1 MLSAAKHLARW
12 AHRCFAALSMTAL
25 DRSGAEQLSSAFEP
39 CLRGIYMA
47 LTIGIIGLPQSGK
60 TTLFN
65 ALTKA
70 GAPISGYATSTVQAN
85 IAVVQVP
92 DPRLEP
98 LAEIFNPEKVTYATV
113 EFVDVA
119 GIGQATQTA
128 TGKSEGLS
136 AEFLGHIRNADA
148 LAIVLRT
155 FENSNVPHIYGDVDP
170 NRDLDSLNAELALT
184 DLATV
189 ERRIERTTKAAKS
202 GEKKYQQEL
211 EVLRLLRDSL
221 NDLRLVRQ
229 EELLAQDRAVL
240 SELFLLTM
248 KPRMYVLNVSED
260 VLGAANDLLE
270 RIAAGEGVDVETLEG
285 ELKGIA
291 TVAKRAKAEGSEVV
305 AVSARLEA
313 ELAELPEE
321 DAAEYLEAL
330 GLPKLGADRVIQ
342 VGYRLLNLITFL
354 TAGEDEVRAW
364 TVTKGAKA
372 PEAAGKI
379 HSDIE
384 RGFIRGEVTRF
395 EDFMASG
402 GSFAA
407 ASKKGLQRLEGKDYV
422 VQDGDIIHFR
432 FNVAK

>member
-1 MLSAAKHLARW
+1 
-12 AHRCFAALSMTAL
+12 
-25 DRSGAEQLSSAFEP
+25 
-39 CLRGIYMA
+39 MA

-92 DPRLEP
+92 DARLQP
-98 LAEIFNPEKVTYATV
+98 LADIFKPKKVTPTTV

-119 GIGQATQTA
+119 GMGQAAQA
-128 TGKSEGLS
+128 HKEKREGLS

-155 FENSNVPHIYGDVDP
+155 FANSNVPHIYENIDP
-170 NRDLDSLNAELALT
+170 IRDLDSLNAELALT
-184 DLATV
+184 DLTTV

-202 GEKKYQQEL
+202 GDKKYLQEL
-211 EVLRLLRDSL
+211 EILRLLQEAL
-221 NDLRLVRQ
+221 NELKLVSQ
-229 EELLAQDRAVL
+229 LELLAQDRAVL
-240 SELFLLTM
+240 NELFLLTL

-260 VLGAANDLLE
+260 ALAAANDLLA
-270 RIAAGEGVDVETLEG
+270 RIAAGKDVDVNTLES
-285 ELKGIA
+285 ELQGI
-291 TVAKRAKAEGSEVV
+291 VAVARRAKEEGSEVV
-305 AVSARLEA
+305 AVSARLES
-313 ELAELPEE
+313 ELTELPEE
-321 DAAEYLEAL
+321 DAHEYLESL
-330 GLPKLGADRVIQ
+330 GLPQLGAERVIQ

-364 TVTKGAKA
+364 TVTRGAKA

-384 RGFIRGEVTRF
+384 RGFIRAEVTKF
-395 EDFMASG
+395 EDFMAC

-407 ASKKGLQRLEGKDYV
+407 ATKKGLLRLEGKDYV
-422 VQDGDIIHFR
+422 MHDGDIAHFR
-432 FNVAK
+432 FNVGK

>member
-1 MLSAAKHLARW
+1 
-12 AHRCFAALSMTAL
+12 
-25 DRSGAEQLSSAFEP
+25 
-39 CLRGIYMA
+39 MA

-60 TTLFN
+60 TSLFN

-70 GAPISGYATSTVQAN
+70 GAPVSGYATSTVQAN

-92 DPRLEP
+92 DSRLQP
-98 LAEIFNPEKVTYATV
+98 LADIFHPKKVTPTTV

-119 GIGQATQTA
+119 GMGQNTA
-128 TGKSEGLS
+128 GTKEKQGLS

-155 FENSNVPHIYGDVDP
+155 FANSNVPHIYNDIDP

-184 DLATV
+184 DLTTV
-189 ERRIERTTKAAKS
+189 EKRIERTTKAAKS
-202 GEKKYQQEL
+202 GDKKYQREL
-211 EVLRLLRDSL
+211 EVLRLLQSAL
-221 NDLRLVRQ
+221 NDLRPIRPDD
-229 EELLAQDRAVL
+229 LLAQDRAVL
-240 SELFLLTM
+240 NELFLLTL
-248 KPRMYVLNVSED
+248 KPRMYVLNVSEE
-260 VLGAANDLLE
+260 VLGAASDLLA
-270 RIAAGEGVDVETLEG
+270 RIAAGEDEDSVPLED

-291 TVAKRAKAEGSEVV
+291 TIARRARDEGAEVV

-313 ELAELPEE
+313 ELAELPTE
-321 DAAEYLEAL
+321 DAQEYLEAL
-330 GLPKLGADRVIQ
+330 GLPQLGRDRVIQ
-342 VGYRLLNLITFL
+342 VGYRLLNLVTFL

-384 RGFIRGEVTRF
+384 RGFIRAEVTRF
-395 EDFMASG
+395 DDFMAC

-407 ASKKGLQRLEGKDYV
+407 ATKKGLLRLEGKDYV
-422 VQDGDIIHFR
+422 IQDGDIAHFR
-432 FNVAK
+432 FNVGK

>member
-1 MLSAAKHLARW
+1 
-12 AHRCFAALSMTAL
+12 
-25 DRSGAEQLSSAFEP
+25 
-39 CLRGIYMA
+39 MA

-92 DPRLEP
+92 DARLAP
-98 LAEIFNPEKVTYATV
+98 LAEIFNPRKVTYATV

-119 GIGQATQTA
+119 GMGQSMQAA
-128 TGKSEGLS
+128 EKRGLS

-155 FENSNVPHIYGDVDP
+155 FANSNVPHPYGDIDP

-184 DLATV
+184 DLSTV
-189 ERRIERTTKAAKS
+189 EKRIERTTKAAKS
-202 GEKKYQQEL
+202 GDKKYQQEL
-211 EVLRLLRDSL
+211 EVLRLLQEAL
-221 NDLRLVRQ
+221 NDLRMVSQ
-229 EELLAQDRAVL
+229 TELLAQDHTVL
-240 SELFLLTM
+240 DELFLLTM

-260 VLGAANDLLE
+260 VLGAAADLLA
-270 RIAAGEGVDVETLEG
+270 RVSAGEDIDLSTQEG
-285 ELKGIA
+285 EMKGIA
-291 TVAKRAKAEGSEVV
+291 AIALRARAEGSEVV

-330 GLPKLGADRVIQ
+330 GLPRLGADRVIQ

-364 TVTKGAKA
+364 TVRKGAKA

-379 HSDIE
+379 HTDIE
-384 RGFIRGEVTRF
+384 RGFIRAEVTRF
-395 EDFMASG
+395 EDFMAC

-407 ASKKGLQRLEGKDYV
+407 AAKKGLQRLEGKDYV
-422 VQDGDIIHFR
+422 IQDGDIAHFR
-432 FNVAK
+432 FNVGK

>member
-1 MLSAAKHLARW
+1 
-12 AHRCFAALSMTAL
+12 
-25 DRSGAEQLSSAFEP
+25 
-39 CLRGIYMA
+39 MA

-70 GAPISGYATSTVQAN
+70 NAPISGYATSTVQAN
-85 IAVVQVP
+85 HAVVQVP
-92 DPRLEP
+92 DARLQP
-98 LAEIFNPEKVTYATV
+98 LAEIFHPKKVTYATV

-119 GIGQATQTA
+119 GIGQAKHDPGEKGQ
-128 TGKSEGLS
+128 GLS

-155 FENSNVPHIYGDVDP
+155 FENSNVPHPYNSIDP

-189 ERRIERTTKAAKS
+189 EKRIERTTKAAKS

-211 EVLRLLRDSL
+211 EILRLLQEAL
-221 NDLRLVRQ
+221 NDLRPVSQ
-229 EELLAQDRAVL
+229 VELLPQDRAVL
-240 SELFLLTM
+240 DELFLLTL

-260 VLGAANDLLE
+260 VLGAANDLLA
-270 RIAAGEGVDVETLEG
+270 RIAAGEDVDVATLEG

-291 TVAKRAKAEGSEVV
+291 TIARRAKEEGSEVV

-330 GLPKLGADRVIQ
+330 GLPKLGAERVIQ

-384 RGFIRGEVTRF
+384 RGFIRAEVTRF
-395 EDFMASG
+395 EDFMAT

-422 VQDGDIIHFR
+422 IQDGDIAHFR
-432 FNVAK
+432 FNVGK

>member
-1 MLSAAKHLARW
+1 
-12 AHRCFAALSMTAL
+12 
-25 DRSGAEQLSSAFEP
+25 
-39 CLRGIYMA
+39 MA

-60 TTLFN
+60 TSLFN

-70 GAPISGYATSTVQAN
+70 GAPVSGYATSTVQAN

-92 DPRLEP
+92 DSRLQP
-98 LAEIFNPEKVTYATV
+98 LADIFSPKKVTPTTV

-119 GIGQATQTA
+119 GMGQNTSGSKEKQ
-128 TGKSEGLS
+128 GLS

-155 FENSNVPHIYGDVDP
+155 FVNSNVPHIYETIDP

-184 DLATV
+184 DLTTV
-189 ERRIERTTKAAKS
+189 EKRIERTTKAAKS
-202 GEKKYQQEL
+202 GDKKYQQEL
-211 EVLRLLRDSL
+211 EVLRLLQSAL
-221 NDLRLVRQ
+221 NDLRPIRPAD
-229 EELLAQDRAVL
+229 LLAQDRAVL
-240 SELFLLTM
+240 NELFLLTL

-260 VLGAANDLLE
+260 VLGAANDLLA
-270 RIAAGEGVDVETLEG
+270 RIAAGETGDSIPLED
-285 ELKGIA
+285 ELQGIA
-291 TVAKRAKAEGSEVV
+291 TIARRARDEGAEVV

-313 ELAELPEE
+313 ELAELPAE
-321 DAAEYLEAL
+321 DAQEYLEAL
-330 GLPKLGADRVIQ
+330 GLPQLGTDRVIQ

-384 RGFIRGEVTRF
+384 RGFIRAEVTRF
-395 EDFMASG
+395 EDFMAC

-407 ASKKGLQRLEGKDYV
+407 ATKKGLLRLEGKDYV
-422 VQDGDIIHFR
+422 IQDGDIAHFR
-432 FNVAK
+432 FNVGK

>member
-1 MLSAAKHLARW
+1 
-12 AHRCFAALSMTAL
+12 
-25 DRSGAEQLSSAFEP
+25 
-39 CLRGIYMA
+39 MA
-47 LTIGIIGLPQSGK
+47 LNIAIVGLPQSGK
-60 TTLFN
+60 TSLFN

-85 IAVVQVP
+85 RAVVQVP
-92 DPRLEP
+92 DARLQP
-98 LAEIFNPEKVTYATV
+98 LADIFHPKKTTPTTV
-113 EFVDVA
+113 EFVDIA
-119 GIGQATQTA
+119 GMGQAPQMHSET
-128 TGKSEGLS
+128 SEGLS
-136 AEFLGHIRNADA
+136 AEFIGHVRNADA

-155 FENSNVPHIYGDVDP
+155 FANSNVPHLYDSIDA
-170 NRDLDSLNAELALT
+170 NRDLDSLYAELAVT

-189 ERRIERTTKAAKS
+189 ERRLERTARAAKS
-202 GEKKYQQEL
+202 GDKKYQQEL
-211 EVLRLLRDSL
+211 EILRLMQDAL
-221 NDLRLVRQ
+221 NDLKPISQV
-229 EELLAQDRAVL
+229 ELLPQDHDVL
-240 SELFLLTM
+240 DELFLLTV

-270 RIAAGEGVDVETLEG
+270 RIAKGEQVDGGTLEG

-291 TVAKRAKAEGSEVV
+291 TIAQRAKAEGAEVV

-321 DAAEYLEAL
+321 DAREYLEAL
-330 GLPKLGADRVIQ
+330 GLPRLGADRVIQ

-384 RGFIRGEVTRF
+384 RGFIRAEVIPF
-395 EDFMASG
+395 DEFMAC
-402 GSFAA
+402 GSFAVA
-407 ASKKGLQRLEGKDYV
+407 TKKGLLRLEGKEYV
-422 VQDGDIIHFR
+422 IQDGDIAHFR
-432 FNVAK
+432 FNVGK

>member
-1 MLSAAKHLARW
+1 
-12 AHRCFAALSMTAL
+12 
-25 DRSGAEQLSSAFEP
+25 
-39 CLRGIYMA
+39 MA

-70 GAPISGYATSTVQAN
+70 NAPIGGYATSTVQAN
-85 IAVVQVP
+85 LAVVPVP
-92 DPRLEP
+92 DPRLQP
-98 LAEIFNPEKVTYATV
+98 LADIFKPRKVTPTTV

-119 GIGQATQTA
+119 GMGQAA
-128 TGKSEGLS
+128 SAGKEKREGLS

-155 FENSNVPHIYGDVDP
+155 FANENVAHLYGGIDP
-170 NRDLDSLNAELALT
+170 ERDLDSLNAELAVT

-189 ERRIERTTKAAKS
+189 EKRLERTSRAAKS
-202 GEKKYQQEL
+202 GDKKYQPEIDLLHRLQETLNELKMASEL
-211 EVLRLLRDSL
+211 EFSP
-221 NDLRLVRQ
+221 
-229 EELLAQDRAVL
+229 QDQAVL
-240 SELFLLTM
+240 GELFLLTM

-260 VLGAANDLLE
+260 VLGDANELLAKI
-270 RIAAGEGVDVETLEG
+270 REGGDVQVDSLEG

-291 TVAKRAKAEGSEVV
+291 RIAQRAKAEGAEVV

-313 ELAELPEE
+313 ELAELSEE
-321 DAAEYLEAL
+321 EAHEYLEAL
-330 GLPKLGADRVIQ
+330 GLPQLGADRVIQ

-384 RGFIRGEVTRF
+384 RGFIRAEVTHF
-395 EDFMASG
+395 DDFMAC

-407 ASKKGLQRLEGKDYV
+407 AAKKGLQRLEGKEYV
-422 VQDGDIIHFR
+422 IKDGDIAHFR
-432 FNVAK
+432 FNVGK

>member
-1 MLSAAKHLARW
+1 
-12 AHRCFAALSMTAL
+12 
-25 DRSGAEQLSSAFEP
+25 
-39 CLRGIYMA
+39 MA

-60 TTLFN
+60 TSLFN

-85 IAVVQVP
+85 LAVVQVP
-92 DPRLEP
+92 DARLQP
-98 LAEIFNPEKVTYATV
+98 LADIFNPKKVTPATV

-119 GIGQATQTA
+119 GIGQGSQAH
-128 TGKSEGLS
+128 KEKREGLS

-155 FENSNVPHIYGDVDP
+155 FANDNVPHIYESIDP

-184 DLATV
+184 DLATI

-202 GEKKYQQEL
+202 GEKKYLQEL
-211 EVLRLLRDSL
+211 EILRLLQDAL
-221 NDLRLVRQ
+221 NELKPVSQLD
-229 EELLAQDRAVL
+229 LLAQDHAVL
-240 SELFLLTM
+240 DELFLLTM

-260 VLGAANDLLE
+260 VLGAANDLLN
-270 RIAAGEGVDVETLEG
+270 RIAAGEDVDVNTLEG
-285 ELKGIA
+285 ELIGIA
-291 TVAKRAKAEGSEVV
+291 AVAKRGKAEGAEVV

-313 ELAELPEE
+313 ELTELPEE
-321 DAAEYLEAL
+321 DAHEYLESL
-330 GLPKLGADRVIQ
+330 GLPQLGTDRVIQ

-364 TVTKGAKA
+364 TVTRGAKA

-384 RGFIRGEVTRF
+384 RGFIRAEVTRF
-395 EDFMASG
+395 EDFMAC

-407 ASKKGLQRLEGKDYV
+407 ATKKGLLRLEGKDYV
-422 VQDGDIIHFR
+422 IQDGDIAHFR
-432 FNVAK
+432 FNVSK

>member
-1 MLSAAKHLARW
+1 
-12 AHRCFAALSMTAL
+12 
-25 DRSGAEQLSSAFEP
+25 
-39 CLRGIYMA
+39 MA

-65 ALTKA
+65 ALTQA
-70 GAPISGYATSTVQAN
+70 NAPISGYATSTVQAN
-85 IAVVQVP
+85 VAMVQVP
-92 DPRLEP
+92 DARLQP
-98 LAEIFNPEKVTYATV
+98 LTEIFHPKKTTPTTV

-119 GIGQATQTA
+119 GVGQHSQDRDE
-128 TGKSEGLS
+128 KRQGLS

-155 FENSNVPHIYGDVDP
+155 FENSNVPHVYNTIDP
-170 NRDLDSLNAELALT
+170 NRDLDSLNAELSLT
-184 DLATV
+184 DLASV
-189 ERRIERTTKAAKS
+189 ERRIERSTKAAKS
-202 GEKKYQQEL
+202 GDKKYVQEL
-211 EVLRLLRDSL
+211 ETLRKLQEALNELKLVSQVELDS
-221 NDLRLVRQ
+221 Q
-229 EELLAQDRAVL
+229 EKGVL
-240 SELFLLTM
+240 SELFLLTT

-260 VLGAANDLLE
+260 ALGEANELLE
-270 RIAAGEGVDVETLEG
+270 KIAIGQAVDEGALSD
-285 ELKGIA
+285 ELKG
-291 TVAKRAKAEGSEVV
+291 VAKIAERARDESAEVV

-313 ELAELPEE
+313 ELVELPEE
-321 DAAEYLEAL
+321 DAAEYLSSL

-364 TVTKGAKA
+364 TVTRGAKA

-384 RGFIRGEVTRF
+384 RGFIRAEVTSF
-395 EDFMASG
+395 EDFMAC

-422 VQDGDIIHFR
+422 IKDGDIAHFR
-432 FNVAK
+432 FNVSK

>member
-1 MLSAAKHLARW
+1 MDVSEKNYPLIK
-12 AHRCFAALSMTAL
+12 
-25 DRSGAEQLSSAFEP
+25 
-39 CLRGIYMA
+39 RGIQMA

-85 IAVVQVP
+85 MAVVQVP

-98 LAEIFNPEKVTYATV
+98 LAEIFHPKKVTYATV

-119 GIGQATQTA
+119 GIGQGTHTSIE
-128 TGKSEGLS
+128 KREGLS

-155 FENSNVPHIYGDVDP
+155 FENSNVPHIYGDIDP

-202 GEKKYQQEL
+202 GDKKYQPEL
-211 EVLRLLRDSL
+211 EVLRLLQEAL
-221 NDLRLVRQ
+221 NDLKLVSQ
-229 EELLAQDRAVL
+229 VELLAQDKTVL
-240 SELFLLTM
+240 NELFLLTL

-260 VLGAANDLLE
+260 VLGAANNLLA
-270 RIAAGEGVDVETLEG
+270 RIAAGEDIDLSTLES
-285 ELKGIA
+285 ELQSIA
-291 TVAKRAKAEGSEVV
+291 KIAKRARAEGSEVV

-330 GLPKLGADRVIQ
+330 GLPRLGADRVIQ
-342 VGYRLLNLITFL
+342 VG
-354 TAGEDEVRAW
+354 
-364 TVTKGAKA
+364 
-372 PEAAGKI
+372 
-379 HSDIE
+379 
-384 RGFIRGEVTRF
+384 
-395 EDFMASG
+395 
-402 GSFAA
+402 
-407 ASKKGLQRLEGKDYV
+407 
-422 VQDGDIIHFR
+422 
-432 FNVAK
+432 

>member
-1 MLSAAKHLARW
+1 
-12 AHRCFAALSMTAL
+12 
-25 DRSGAEQLSSAFEP
+25 
-39 CLRGIYMA
+39 MA

-70 GAPISGYATSTVQAN
+70 DAPIGGYATSTVQAN
-85 IAVVQVP
+85 LAVVPVP
-92 DPRLEP
+92 DPRLQP
-98 LAEIFNPEKVTYATV
+98 LADIFKPRKVTPTTV

-119 GIGQATQTA
+119 GMGQAA
-128 TGKSEGLS
+128 SAGKEKREGLS

-155 FENSNVPHIYGDVDP
+155 FTNENVPHIYGGIDP
-170 NRDLDSLNAELALT
+170 ERDLDSLNAELAVT

-189 ERRIERTTKAAKS
+189 EKRLERTSRAAKS
-202 GEKKYQQEL
+202 GDKKYQPEIDLLRRLQETLNELKMASEL
-211 EVLRLLRDSL
+211 EFS
-221 NDLRLVRQ
+221 Q
-229 EELLAQDRAVL
+229 QDQAVL

-260 VLGAANDLLE
+260 VLGDANDLLAKI
-270 RIAAGEGVDVETLEG
+270 REGGDVQIESLEG
-285 ELKGIA
+285 ELRGIA
-291 TVAKRAKAEGSEVV
+291 RIAQRAKAEGAEVV

-313 ELAELPEE
+313 ELAELSEE
-321 DAAEYLEAL
+321 EAHEYLEAL
-330 GLPKLGADRVIQ
+330 GLPQLGADRVIQ

-384 RGFIRGEVTRF
+384 RGFIRAEVTHF
-395 EDFMASG
+395 DDFMAS

-407 ASKKGLQRLEGKDYV
+407 ASKKGLQRLEGKEYV
-422 VQDGDIIHFR
+422 IKDGDIAHFR
-432 FNVAK
+432 FNVGK

>member
-1 MLSAAKHLARW
+1 
-12 AHRCFAALSMTAL
+12 
-25 DRSGAEQLSSAFEP
+25 
-39 CLRGIYMA
+39 MA

-65 ALTKA
+65 ALTRA

-85 IAVVQVP
+85 VAMVQVP
-92 DPRLEP
+92 DERLQP
-98 LAEIFNPEKVTYATV
+98 LADIFHPKKLTPTTV

-119 GIGQATQTA
+119 GVGQNATTD
-128 TGKSEGLS
+128 SERRQGLS

-155 FENSNVPHIYGDVDP
+155 FENSNVPHVATTIDP
-170 NRDLDSLNAELALT
+170 NRDLDSLNAELSVT
-184 DLATV
+184 DLTSV
-189 ERRIERTTKAAKS
+189 ERRIERSKKAAKA
-202 GEKKYQQEL
+202 GDKKYLQEL
-211 EVLRLLRDSL
+211 ET
-221 NDLRLVRQ
+221 LVRLQ
-229 EELLAQDRAVL
+229 EALNELQLASQVELAPQEQAVL
-240 SELFLLTM
+240 GELFLLTV

-260 VLGAANDLLE
+260 ALSTANELLAQ
-270 RIAAGEGVDVETLEG
+270 IAAGETLEMAALSD
-285 ELKGIA
+285 ELQG
-291 TVAKRAKAEGSEVV
+291 VAKVAQRARSEGSEVV

-313 ELAELPEE
+313 ELVELPPE
-321 DAAEYLEAL
+321 DAAEYLESL

-384 RGFIRGEVTRF
+384 RGFIRAEVTGF
-395 EDFMASG
+395 TDFMECG

-407 ASKKGLQRLEGKDYV
+407 AARKGLQRLEGKEYV
-422 VQDGDIIHFR
+422 IKDGDIAHFR
-432 FNVAK
+432 FNVGK

>member
-1 MLSAAKHLARW
+1 
-12 AHRCFAALSMTAL
+12 
-25 DRSGAEQLSSAFEP
+25 
-39 CLRGIYMA
+39 MA

-60 TTLFN
+60 TSLFN
-65 ALTKA
+65 ALTRA

-85 IAVVQVP
+85 LAVVQVP
-92 DPRLEP
+92 DARLQP
-98 LAEIFNPEKVTYATV
+98 LADIFHPKKVTPTTV
-113 EFVDVA
+113 EFVDVS
-119 GIGQATQTA
+119 GMGQASQA
-128 TGKSEGLS
+128 HKEKREGLS

-155 FENSNVPHIYGDVDP
+155 FANSNVPHIYDDIDP
-170 NRDLDSLNAELALT
+170 NRDLDSLYAELALT

-189 ERRIERTTKAAKS
+189 EKRIERTTKAAKS
-202 GEKKYQQEL
+202 GDKKYVQEL
-211 EVLRLLRDSL
+211 EVLRLLQEAL
-221 NDLRLVRQ
+221 NELKMVSQ
-229 EELLAQDRAVL
+229 VELLSQDKTVL
-240 SELFLLTM
+240 NELFLLTM

-270 RIAAGEGVDVETLEG
+270 RIAAGEDVDVETLEG

-321 DAAEYLEAL
+321 DAREYLESL
-330 GLPKLGADRVIQ
+330 GLPRLGADRVIQ

-354 TAGEDEVRAW
+354 TTGEDEVRAW
-364 TVTKGAKA
+364 TVTRGARA

-384 RGFIRGEVTRF
+384 RGFIRAEVTRF
-395 EDFMASG
+395 DDFMASG

-407 ASKKGLQRLEGKDYV
+407 AAKKGLQRLEGKDYV
-422 VQDGDIIHFR
+422 IQDGDIAHFR
-432 FNVAK
+432 FNVGKG

>member
-1 MLSAAKHLARW
+1 
-12 AHRCFAALSMTAL
+12 
-25 DRSGAEQLSSAFEP
+25 
-39 CLRGIYMA
+39 MA

-85 IAVVQVP
+85 MAVVQVP

-98 LAEIFNPEKVTYATV
+98 LAEIFHPKKVTYATV
-113 EFVDVA
+113 EFVDVS
-119 GIGQATQTA
+119 GMGQAAQA
-128 TGKSEGLS
+128 HKEKREGLS

-211 EVLRLLRDSL
+211 ELLRQLQESL
-221 NDLRLVRQ
+221 NELKIARQ
-229 EELLAQDRAVL
+229 VELLAQDRAVL
-240 SELFLLTM
+240 DELFLLTM

-260 VLGAANDLLE
+260 VLGAANELLE
-270 RIAAGEGVDVETLEG
+270 RIAAGEDAGPEKLEG

-291 TVAKRAKAEGSEVV
+291 TVAKRAKAEGSAVV

-313 ELAELPEE
+313 ELAELPED
-321 DAAEYLEAL
+321 DAREYLESL
-330 GLPKLGADRVIQ
+330 GLPRLGADRVIQ

-354 TAGEDEVRAW
+354 TTGEDEVRAW
-364 TVTKGAKA
+364 TVTKGARA

-384 RGFIRGEVTRF
+384 RGFIRAEVTHYD
-395 EDFMASG
+395 DFM
-402 GSFAA
+402 
-407 ASKKGLQRLEGKDYV
+407 D
-422 VQDGDIIHFR
+422 
-432 FNVAK
+432 

>member
-1 MLSAAKHLARW
+1 
-12 AHRCFAALSMTAL
+12 
-25 DRSGAEQLSSAFEP
+25 
-39 CLRGIYMA
+39 MA

-60 TTLFN
+60 TSLFN

-85 IAVVQVP
+85 LAVVQVP
-92 DPRLEP
+92 DARLQP
-98 LAEIFNPEKVTYATV
+98 LADIFNPKKVTPATV

-119 GIGQATQTA
+119 GIGQGSQAH
-128 TGKSEGLS
+128 KEKREGLS

-155 FENSNVPHIYGDVDP
+155 FANDNVPHIYESIDP

-202 GEKKYQQEL
+202 GEKKYLQEL
-211 EVLRLLRDSL
+211 EILRLLQDAL
-221 NDLRLVRQ
+221 NELKPVSQLD
-229 EELLAQDRAVL
+229 LLAQDHAVL
-240 SELFLLTM
+240 DELFLLTM

-260 VLGAANDLLE
+260 VLGAANDLLN
-270 RIAAGEGVDVETLEG
+270 RIAAGEDVDVNTLEG
-285 ELKGIA
+285 ELIGIA
-291 TVAKRAKAEGSEVV
+291 AVAKRGKAEGAEVV

-313 ELAELPEE
+313 ELTELPEE
-321 DAAEYLEAL
+321 DAHEYLESL
-330 GLPKLGADRVIQ
+330 GLPQLGTDRVIQ

-364 TVTKGAKA
+364 TVTRGAKA

-384 RGFIRGEVTRF
+384 RGFIRAEVTRF
-395 EDFMASG
+395 EDFMAC

-407 ASKKGLQRLEGKDYV
+407 ATKKGLLRLEGKDYV
-422 VQDGDIIHFR
+422 IQDGDIAHFR
-432 FNVAK
+432 FNVSK

>member
-1 MLSAAKHLARW
+1 
-12 AHRCFAALSMTAL
+12 
-25 DRSGAEQLSSAFEP
+25 
-39 CLRGIYMA
+39 MA

-85 IAVVQVP
+85 MAIVQVP
-92 DPRLEP
+92 DARLQP
-98 LAEIFNPEKVTYATV
+98 LAEIFNPRKVTPTTV

-119 GIGQATQTA
+119 GMGQSEQS
-128 TGKSEGLS
+128 GKQKQGLS

-155 FENSNVPHIYGDVDP
+155 FANDNVPHIYQNIDP
-170 NRDLDSLNAELALT
+170 YRDMESLNAELSLT
-184 DLATV
+184 DLASV
-189 ERRIERTTKAAKS
+189 ERRLERTTRAAKS
-202 GEKKYQQEL
+202 GDKKYQQEL
-211 EVLRLLRDSL
+211 ETLRHLQNEL
-221 NDLRLVRQ
+221 NELKLVSQ
-229 EELLAQDRAVL
+229 LEIASQDQAL
-240 SELFLLTM
+240 INDLFLLTA

-260 VLGAANDLLE
+260 VLGAANDLLTK
-270 RIAAGEGVDVETLEG
+270 IASGEEVQLESLQG
-285 ELKGIA
+285 ELSGIA
-291 TVAKRAKAEGSEVV
+291 RVAVRAKSEHAEVV

-313 ELAELPEE
+313 ELSELPEE
-321 DAAEYLEAL
+321 DAHEYLESL
-330 GLPKLGADRVIQ
+330 GLPQLGADRVIQ

-364 TVTKGAKA
+364 TVTRGAKA

-384 RGFIRGEVTRF
+384 RGFIRAEVVTF
-395 EDFMASG
+395 DDFMAC
-402 GSFAA
+402 GSFAVA
-407 ASKKGLQRLEGKDYV
+407 TKKGLLRLEGKEYV
-422 VQDGDIIHFR
+422 IKDGDIVHFR

>member
-1 MLSAAKHLARW
+1 
-12 AHRCFAALSMTAL
+12 
-25 DRSGAEQLSSAFEP
+25 
-39 CLRGIYMA
+39 MA

-60 TTLFN
+60 TSLFN

-70 GAPISGYATSTVQAN
+70 GAPVSGYATSTVQAN
-85 IAVVQVP
+85 FAVVQVP
-92 DPRLEP
+92 DARLQP
-98 LAEIFNPEKVTYATV
+98 LADIFHPKKVTPATV

-119 GIGQATQTA
+119 GIGQSSHAA
-128 TGKSEGLS
+128 DEKREGLS

-155 FENSNVPHIYGDVDP
+155 FENSNVPHIYDTIDP

-184 DLATV
+184 DLSTV
-189 ERRIERTTKAAKS
+189 EKRIERTTKAAKS
-202 GEKKYQQEL
+202 GDKKYQQEL
-211 EVLRLLRDSL
+211 EILRLLQDAL
-221 NDLRLVRQ
+221 NELKLVSQ
-229 EELLAQDRAVL
+229 LELLAQDRAVL
-240 SELFLLTM
+240 NELFLLTL

-260 VLGAANDLLE
+260 ALGAAGDLLA
-270 RIAAGEGVDVETLEG
+270 RTAAGEDIDLSTLES
-285 ELKGIA
+285 ELQSIA
-291 TVAKRAKAEGSEVV
+291 KIAKRVRAEGSEVV

-321 DAAEYLEAL
+321 DAAEYLESL

-354 TAGEDEVRAW
+354 TTGEDEVRAW
-364 TVTKGAKA
+364 TVTRGAKA

-384 RGFIRGEVTRF
+384 RGFIRAEVTRY

-402 GSFAA
+402 GTFAA
-407 ASKKGLQRLEGKDYV
+407 AAKKGLQRLEGKDYV
-422 VQDGDIIHFR
+422 IQDGDIAHFR
-432 FNVAK
+432 FNVGKS

>member
-1 MLSAAKHLARW
+1 
-12 AHRCFAALSMTAL
+12 
-25 DRSGAEQLSSAFEP
+25 
-39 CLRGIYMA
+39 MA

-65 ALTKA
+65 ALTRA
-70 GAPISGYATSTVQAN
+70 GAPVSGYATSTVQAN
-85 IAVVQVP
+85 LAMVQVP
-92 DPRLEP
+92 DARLQP
-98 LAEIFNPEKVTYATV
+98 LADIFKPKKVTPTTV

-119 GIGQATQTA
+119 GMGQSSQ
-128 TGKSEGLS
+128 KEKREGLN

-155 FENSNVPHIYGDVDP
+155 FANSNVPHIYGDIDP

-189 ERRIERTTKAAKS
+189 EKRIERTTKAAKS
-202 GEKKYQQEL
+202 GDKKYIREL
-211 EVLRLLRDSL
+211 EVLRLLQDAL
-221 NDLRLVRQ
+221 NDLRPAGQV
-229 EELLAQDRAVL
+229 ELLAQDRAIS
-240 SELFLLTM
+240 SELFLLSM

-260 VLGAANDLLE
+260 VLGAANNLLE
-270 RIAAGEGVDVETLEG
+270 RITAHEDVDESQLEG

-291 TVAKRAKAEGSEVV
+291 TIAKRAQSEGSEVV

-313 ELAELPEE
+313 ELTELPEE
-321 DAAEYLEAL
+321 DAREYLEAL
-330 GLPKLGADRVIQ
+330 GLPQLGTDRVIQ

-384 RGFIRGEVTRF
+384 RGFIRAEVTHYN
-395 EDFMASG
+395 DFMASG
-402 GSFAA
+402 GSFAGA
-407 ASKKGLQRLEGKDYV
+407 KEKGLFRLEGKDYV
-422 VQDGDIIHFR
+422 IQDGDIAHFR
-432 FNVAK
+432 FNVGK

>member
-1 MLSAAKHLARW
+1 
-12 AHRCFAALSMTAL
+12 
-25 DRSGAEQLSSAFEP
+25 
-39 CLRGIYMA
+39 MA

-85 IAVVQVP
+85 MAIVQVP
-92 DPRLEP
+92 DARLQP
-98 LAEIFNPEKVTYATV
+98 LADIFKPRKVTPTTV

-119 GIGQATQTA
+119 GMGQSEQS
-128 TGKSEGLS
+128 GKQKQGLS

-155 FENSNVPHIYGDVDP
+155 FVNDNVPHIYQNIDP
-170 NRDLDSLNAELALT
+170 YRDLDSLNAELSLT
-184 DLATV
+184 DLASV
-189 ERRIERTTKAAKS
+189 ERRLERTNRAAKS
-202 GEKKYQQEL
+202 GDKKYQQEL
-211 EVLRLLRDSL
+211 ETLRHLQNEL
-221 NDLRLVRQ
+221 NELKLVSQ
-229 EELLAQDRAVL
+229 LEIAPHDQALIN
-240 SELFLLTM
+240 ELFLLTA

-260 VLGAANDLLE
+260 VLGSANDLLTK
-270 RIAAGEGVDVETLEG
+270 IDSGEDIQEKSLQG
-285 ELKGIA
+285 ELSSIA
-291 TVAKRAKAEGSEVV
+291 RVALRAKQEGAEVV

-313 ELAELPEE
+313 ELSELSE
-321 DAAEYLEAL
+321 DDAHEYLESL
-330 GLPKLGADRVIQ
+330 GLPQLGTDRVIQ

-384 RGFIRGEVTRF
+384 RGFIRAEVISF
-395 EDFMASG
+395 DDFMAC

-407 ASKKGLQRLEGKDYV
+407 ATKKGLLRLEGKEYV
-422 VQDGDIIHFR
+422 IKDGDIAHFR

>member
-1 MLSAAKHLARW
+1 
-12 AHRCFAALSMTAL
+12 
-25 DRSGAEQLSSAFEP
+25 
-39 CLRGIYMA
+39 MA

-92 DPRLEP
+92 DPRLQP
-98 LAEIFNPEKVTYATV
+98 LAEIFKPKKVTYATV

-119 GIGQATQTA
+119 GIGQSTHTA
-128 TGKSEGLS
+128 TEKREGLS

-202 GEKKYQQEL
+202 GDKKYQQEL
-211 EVLRLLRDSL
+211 EVLRLLQEAL
-221 NDLRLVRQ
+221 NDLKLVSQ
-229 EELLAQDRAVL
+229 VELLAHDRAVL
-240 SELFLLTM
+240 NELFLLTM

-260 VLGAANDLLE
+260 VLGPANDLLA
-270 RIAAGEGVDVETLEG
+270 RIAASKDVDVGKLQG

-291 TVAKRAKAEGSEVV
+291 TVASRAKAEGSEVV
-305 AVSARLEA
+305 AVSALLEA

-321 DAAEYLEAL
+321 DANEYLESL

-342 VGYRLLNLITFL
+342 IGYRLLNLITFL
-354 TAGEDEVRAW
+354 TTGEDEVRAW
-364 TVTKGAKA
+364 TVTRGAKA

-384 RGFIRGEVTRF
+384 RGFIRAEVTRF
-395 EDFMASG
+395 EDFMACG

-407 ASKKGLQRLEGKDYV
+407 VAKKGLQRLEGKDYV

-432 FNVAK
+432 FNIGKSTS